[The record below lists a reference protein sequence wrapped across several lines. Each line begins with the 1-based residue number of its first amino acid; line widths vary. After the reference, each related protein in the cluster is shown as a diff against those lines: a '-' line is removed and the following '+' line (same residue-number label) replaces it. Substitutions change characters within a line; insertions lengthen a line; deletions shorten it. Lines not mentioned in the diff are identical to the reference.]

1 MILRIYSCMYFCISW
16 RFLLPF
22 SPQIRSKYWVWIWS
36 ILKNEY
42 WTWWIP
48 QKINV
53 TSHTHFWCSLTH
65 PLVKKQLKH
74 LWEEIFWLD
83 DIFLN
88 KLQIKQGHWNTI
100 FSTSTFQLHF
110 CIVHCKTNTVKS
122 LLVAAAT
129 IDFRGFLLRLQLKGG
144 HYLRAAT
151 IIVIQKIEV
160 IFCWK
165 RCKNEPFSSLSL
177 LIWCTAA
184 TIWGRPLFQG
194 FHQ

>member
-1 MILRIYSCMYFCISW
+1 MLAKHTWIEEVYFSKT
-16 RFLLPF
+16 FYQKSEPLPF
-22 SPQIRSKYWVWIWS
+22 QSILVDCMLTWFSIHTVYTFALHGNFSSHLALKIWS
-36 ILKNEY
+36 ILKNKY

-53 TSHTHFWCSLTH
+53 ISHTHFRCSLTH

-110 CIVHCKTNTVKS
+110 CIVHCKT
-122 LLVAAAT
+122 
-129 IDFRGFLLRLQLKGG
+129 
-144 HYLRAAT
+144 
-151 IIVIQKIEV
+151 KILH
-160 IFCWK
+160 
-165 RCKNEPFSSLSL
+165 SLS
-177 LIWCTAA
+177 WK
-184 TIWGRPLFQG
+184 F
-194 FHQ
+194 FSK

>member
-1 MILRIYSCMYFCISW
+1 MLAKHTWIEEVCFSKTFYQKSEPLPFQSILVDCMLTWFSIYTYHLCTYMYFCISW
-16 RFLLPF
+16 KFLFPF
-22 SPQIRSKYWVWIWS
+22 ISEIHSKYWVWIWS

-48 QKINV
+48 QKCNV
-53 TSHTHFWCSLTH
+53 TSHTHFRCSLTH

-110 CIVHCKTNTVKS
+110 CIVHCKT
-122 LLVAAAT
+122 
-129 IDFRGFLLRLQLKGG
+129 
-144 HYLRAAT
+144 
-151 IIVIQKIEV
+151 KILH
-160 IFCWK
+160 
-165 RCKNEPFSSLSL
+165 SLS
-177 LIWCTAA
+177 WK
-184 TIWGRPLFQG
+184 F
-194 FHQ
+194 FSK